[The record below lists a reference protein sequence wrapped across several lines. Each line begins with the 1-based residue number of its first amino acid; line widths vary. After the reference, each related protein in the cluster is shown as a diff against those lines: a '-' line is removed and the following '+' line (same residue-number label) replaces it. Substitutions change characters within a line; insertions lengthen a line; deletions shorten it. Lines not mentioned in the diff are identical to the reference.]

1 MATLDLILL
10 IFLGAFVLYGFYLG
24 LVKMVLHLIATVLS
38 IIVSI
43 RFYEKLY
50 EYIPFIG
57 FGSSAMGKVLS
68 FIIILTVSS
77 YILSLAFNLIA
88 KVLKLITSLPII
100 SFVNRFLG
108 GILGLLQGLF
118 VLGAIV
124 FIASRYT
131 ISDSFLNSLIS
142 GSQTAPVLLK
152 IVSWV
157 EPFVPDAIDAVSSVI
172 S

>member
-1 MATLDLILL
+1 
-10 IFLGAFVLYGFYLG
+10 
-24 LVKMVLHLIATVLS
+24 MVLHLIATVLS

-88 KVLKLITSLPII
+88 KVLKLITSLPTKAKV
-100 SFVNRFLG
+100 SF
-108 GILGLLQGLF
+108 
-118 VLGAIV
+118 
-124 FIASRYT
+124 
-131 ISDSFLNSLIS
+131 
-142 GSQTAPVLLK
+142 
-152 IVSWV
+152 
-157 EPFVPDAIDAVSSVI
+157 
-172 S
+172 